1 MRTSFCSRR
10 AKIKTK
16 GFLPSLNA
24 LGVLETQSRAHGG
37 SALSVGIGGELQ
49 WWDVDVWI
57 RACAFRGCL
66 GGMCSGH
73 LQWSKYFSGRKCST
87 AFNTTPGVLVFYCHH
102 EKLPQTWQLQRT
114 FIYHDTVLE
123 VRSPAGLVGTRLSIS
138 QGQSLGL
145 DSYLEAP
152 GLTWALSWRI
162 SFWAFFWGGGRFWQ
176 SWQSPF
182 LTCGPQVDLSS
193 SESLWVE
200 SFSHLESLWL
210 PLLFSRDHVITLGPP
225 G

>member
-1 MRTSFCSRR
+1 MPTSFSSRR

-24 LGVLETQSRAHGG
+24 LGVLETQSRAHRGT
-37 SALSVGIGGELQ
+37 ALSVGIGGELQ

-57 RACAFRGCL
+57 RARAFRGCL

-73 LQWSKYFSGRKCST
+73 LQWSKYFSGRKCFT
-87 AFNTTPGVLVFYCHH
+87 AFNTTPSVLVFYCHH

-152 GLTWALSWRI
+152 GLT
-162 SFWAFFWGGGRFWQ
+162 
-176 SWQSPF
+176 
-182 LTCGPQVDLSS
+182 
-193 SESLWVE
+193 
-200 SFSHLESLWL
+200 
-210 PLLFSRDHVITLGPP
+210 
-225 G
+225 